1 MKESV
6 YKSYDELPLFLNR
19 TAETMANAIIAALS
33 EFPPVLLSPSPAPR
47 VLSQRQK
54 PFQSFPCHPKKE
66 PGVDQRQAKKILGFQ
81 KSVELFHLSL
91 KNCCT

>member
-6 YKSYDELPLFLNR
+6 YKSNNELPLFIN
-19 TAETMANAIIAALS
+19 
-33 EFPPVLLSPSPAPR
+33 
-47 VLSQRQK
+47 
-54 PFQSFPCHPKKE
+54 KE